1 MALSYKEIA
10 EIVKL
15 IDASSCDEFVI
26 DVDDLKLAIRRKSA
40 PGEQTSAHRDSGI
53 RTQGPAARGAPSPD
67 VTATGDPTGS
77 AGTAAARRTGAR
89 TDGLVEVRSPMVG
102 TFYRRP
108 QPEADPFVD
117 VGAEVKKGDPLCLVE
132 VMKLFTTLYA
142 DQAGEIVEIAAED
155 GGLVEY
161 DQVLFLVRPT

>member
-26 DVDDLKLAIRRKSA
+26 DIDDLKLAIRRKSA
-40 PGEQTSAHRDSGI
+40 SGEQTPAHRDSRI
-53 RTQGPAARGAPSPD
+53 RTQGPPAGEAPSPD
-67 VTATGDPTGS
+67 AAATEDSTVS
-77 AGTAAARRTGAR
+77 AGAAAAPRTGAR
-89 TDGLVEVRSPMVG
+89 TNGLVEVRSPMVG

-132 VMKLFTTLYA
+132 VMKLFTTVYA
-142 DQAGEIVEIAAED
+142 DEAGEIVEIAAED

>member
-26 DVDDLKLAIRRKSA
+26 DLDDLKLAIRRKSA
-40 PGEQTSAHRDSGI
+40 TGEQTSAHRDSGI
-53 RTQGPAARGAPSPD
+53 RTQGPPARGAPSPD
-67 VTATGDPTGS
+67 VTATGESTVS

-89 TDGLVEVRSPMVG
+89 PDGLVEVRSPMVG
-102 TFYRRP
+102 MFHRRP
-108 QPEADPFVD
+108 QPDADPFVD
-117 VGAEVKKGDPLCLVE
+117 LGAEVKKGDPLCLVE

-142 DQAGEIVEIAAED
+142 DQGGEIVENAAED

>member
-15 IDASSCDEFVI
+15 IDASSCEEFVI
-26 DVDDLKLAIRRKSA
+26 DLDDLKLAIRRKSA
-40 PGEQTSAHRDSGI
+40 TGEQTSAHRDGGI
-53 RTQGPAARGAPSPD
+53 RTQGPPAGGARSPD
-67 VTATGDPTGS
+67 VAATGESPVS
-77 AGTAAARRTGAR
+77 AGTAAGRRTGAR

-102 TFYRRP
+102 TFYRSP

-142 DQAGEIVEIAAED
+142 DQAGEIVEITAED
-155 GGLVEY
+155 GELVEY
-161 DQVLFLVRPT
+161 DQMLFLVRPT

>member
-1 MALSYKEIA
+1 MGLSYKEIA

-26 DVDDLKLAIRRKSA
+26 DLDDLKLAIRRRSA
-40 PGEQTSAHRDSGI
+40 PGDQTSAQGDSGI
-53 RTQGPAARGAPSPD
+53 GTPRPAARGAPSPD
-67 VTATGDPTGS
+67 VTATGDSTGS
-77 AGTAAARRTGAR
+77 AGTATRRTGAR
-89 TDGLVEVRSPMVG
+89 TDGLAEVRSPMVG

>member
-1 MALSYKEIA
+1 MGLSYKEIA

-26 DVDDLKLAIRRKSA
+26 DLDDLKLSIRRRSA
-40 PGEQTSAHRDSGI
+40 PGDQTSAQGDSGI
-53 RTQGPAARGAPSPD
+53 GTPRPAARGAPSPD

-77 AGTAAARRTGAR
+77 AGTATRRTEAR
-89 TDGLVEVRSPMVG
+89 TDGLAEVRSPMVG

-117 VGAEVKKGDPLCLVE
+117 VGTEVKKGDPLCLVE

-142 DQAGEIVEIAAED
+142 DQAGKIVEIAAED

>member
-1 MALSYKEIA
+1 MGLSYKEIA

-26 DVDDLKLAIRRKSA
+26 DLDDLKLSIRRRSA
-40 PGEQTSAHRDSGI
+40 PGNQTSAQGDSGI
-53 RTQGPAARGAPSPD
+53 GTPRPAARGAPSPD

-77 AGTAAARRTGAR
+77 AGTATRRTGAR
-89 TDGLVEVRSPMVG
+89 TDGLAEVRSPMVG

>member
-1 MALSYKEIA
+1 MGLSYKEIA

-26 DVDDLKLAIRRKSA
+26 DLDDLKLSIRRRSA
-40 PGEQTSAHRDSGI
+40 PGDQTSAQGDSGI
-53 RTQGPAARGAPSPD
+53 GTPRPAARGAPSPD

-77 AGTAAARRTGAR
+77 AGTTAARRTGAR
-89 TDGLVEVRSPMVG
+89 TDGLTEVRSPMVG

-117 VGAEVKKGDPLCLVE
+117 VGTEVKKGDPLCLVE

-142 DQAGEIVEIAAED
+142 DQAGKIVEIAAED
-155 GGLVEY
+155 CGLVEY

>member
-15 IDASSCDEFVI
+15 IDASSCEEFVI
-26 DVDDLKLAIRRKSA
+26 DLDDLKLAIRRKSA
-40 PGEQTSAHRDSGI
+40 PGEQTSARKDSGI
-53 RTQGPAARGAPSPD
+53 RTPGPPARG
-67 VTATGDPTGS
+67 GS
-77 AGTAAARRTGAR
+77 AGTTSARRTGAR

-117 VGAEVKKGDPLCLVE
+117 VGSEVKKGDPLCLVE

-155 GGLVEY
+155 CGLVEY

>member
-26 DVDDLKLAIRRKSA
+26 DLDDLKLAIRRTSA
-40 PGEQTSAHRDSGI
+40 PGEQTAAHRVSGI
-53 RTQGPAARGAPSPD
+53 GTPRPAARAAPSPD
-67 VTATGDPTGS
+67 VAATGDSTVS

-89 TDGLVEVRSPMVG
+89 TDGLAEVRSPMVG

-117 VGAEVKKGDPLCLVE
+117 VGAVVKKGDPLCLVE